1 MNFVQTL
8 DNVIANLYVLEG
20 YRKGSNAMERDFAH
34 DMVRRGK
41 TILVYKLNGADH
53 FAPSRFC
60 GYKNNT
66 MVAHLV
72 NDEKDGRDTNPVL
85 DELFGKAFYRDGME
99 EKFLAYCAKLG
110 IEPHDN
116 KRRYWRLKSQDGKYI
131 DIGN

>member
-1 MNFVQTL
+1 MEFIQNIDDV
-8 DNVIANLYVLEG
+8 VANLRVLKQ
-20 YRKGSNAMERDFAH
+20 YLKGSNATERDFAN

-41 TILVYKLNGADH
+41 TILVYKLNGSNH

-60 GYKNNT
+60 GYKDNT
-66 MVAHLV
+66 MAAHLV

-99 EKFLAYCAKLG
+99 EKFLAYCSKLG

-116 KRRYWRLKSQDGKYI
+116 KRRYWRVGTRDNPYLEIAK
-131 DIGN
+131 